1 MGIPDYKPRSNQE
14 MAQELIEAFDEI
26 YGTKTTI
33 KIVKV
38 NKKKKKN
45 KFISLINSVLKI
57 K

>member
-14 MAQELIEAFDEI
+14 IAQDLIDVFDEI

-33 KIVKV
+33 NTITV